1 MGKDYLQH
9 YVMPDIQ
16 YIGKRFTLYQGND
29 KKQTISDK
37 DITCKSGKTWKLSTF
52 IFLKNGKTLEIIPT
66 TESKCQQV

>member
-37 DITCKSGKTWKLSTF
+37 DKTC
-52 IFLKNGKTLEIIPT
+52 
-66 TESKCQQV
+66 